1 MNISYNWLKQYINT
15 DLPAVKIAEVLT
27 STGLECGSVSE
38 YQSVKGGLEGLVVG
52 EVIEC
57 EQHPDADRLRVTKT
71 NIGTGEALQIVC
83 GAPNC
88 RAGLKVVVA
97 TIGTKLYSGEES
109 FAIKRSKIRG
119 VESQGMLCAEDEIGI
134 GESHD
139 GIIELPAD
147 TPVGTLV
154 KDFYQITSDSV
165 IEVDITPNRIDG
177 ASHYGVARDLAAAL
191 QNQASKHKTQ
201 ETENAASNISCLKS
215 NILIEPSIENFKID
229 NNDLPFKVTVENADA
244 CPRYSGIAI
253 AGITVKESPAW
264 LQNYLKA
271 VGSRP
276 INNVVD
282 VTNFILL
289 GLGQPLHAF
298 DADKIPNHHVIVKTL
313 QDGTKFTTLDGA
325 ERTLH
330 SDDLMICSEEGGMC
344 IGGVFGG
351 LSSGVTENTKNVFL
365 ESAYFNPV
373 SIRKTARRHGLNT
386 DASFRYERGI
396 DPNKTVF
403 NLKVAAQLIKEV
415 AGGTISCEVID
426 VYPQEIKPFD
436 VTLSFDKINTL
447 IGKEIPKETVKS
459 ILKSLEIEIVSENET
474 EMQLA
479 VPTYRVDVQRDVD
492 VIEDIL
498 RIYGY
503 NNITPG
509 TDVRSS
515 LTFSQK
521 PDSHRL
527 QNLVSE
533 QLGGYGFNEILNNS
547 LTRAAYYSDLTSFP
561 EKNAV
566 RLLNPLSADLSVMR
580 QTLLFGGL
588 ESIAYNANR
597 RNANLRFY
605 EFGNCYY
612 YNDECRGRISSTQD
626 EEGRKC
632 STPTDAY
639 SENFHLGLWVTG
651 NRVSQS
657 WLEADEKSSIYEL
670 KAYVEN
676 ILRRLGFDLRK
687 LSLEEF
693 SDDLLSS
700 AISVKTRQG
709 ETLAVYGMVAKKQRK
724 AFDIDNDVFFAD
736 LYWNNLLTASK
747 NHKIRFSELSKYP
760 EVKRDLALLLDK
772 NISFAEIERLAYKS
786 ESKLLK
792 SVNLFDVY
800 EGKNLEEGKK
810 SYAIGFTL
818 QDETATLTDT
828 RIDAVMKK
836 FIKAFEDGVGA
847 KLR

>member
-15 DLPAVKIAEVLT
+15 GLPAVKVAEVLT
-27 STGLECGSVSE
+27 SIGLECGGVST
-38 YQSVKGGLEGLVVG
+38 YQSIKGGLEGLVVG
-52 EVIEC
+52 KVLESVP
-57 EQHPDADRLRVTKT
+57 HPDADRLSVTKVD
-71 NIGTGEALQIVC
+71 IGSSASLTDHTGELLQIVC

-109 FAIKRSKIRG
+109 FTIKRSKIRG
-119 VESQGMLCAEDEIGI
+119 VESMGMICAEDEIGI
-134 GESHD
+134 GTSHA
-139 GIIELPAD
+139 GIIELPEN
-147 TPVGTLV
+147 TPVGMLV
-154 KDFYQITSDSV
+154 KDFYQVSDDEV
-165 IEVDITPNRIDG
+165 MEVDITPNRIDG

-191 QNQASKHKTQ
+191 AQQNFD
-201 ETENAASNISCLKS
+201 LK
-215 NILIEPSIENFKID
+215 LTAPSVAGFKVD
-229 NNDLPFKVTVENADA
+229 NHNLPFKVTVENTDA

-253 AGITVKESPAW
+253 SGITVQESPAW

-271 VGSRP
+271 AGSRP

-298 DADKIPNHHVIVKTL
+298 DADKIPNNHVIVKTL
-313 QDGTKFTTLDGA
+313 PEGTKFVSLEGT
-325 ERTLH
+325 ERSLH
-330 SDDLMICSEEGGMC
+330 ADDLMICSEKGGMC

-351 LSSGVTENTKNVFL
+351 LDSGVTENTKNVFL

-386 DASFRYERGI
+386 DASFRFERGI
-396 DPNKTVF
+396 DPNATMF
-403 NLKVAAQLIKEV
+403 NLKVAAQLMKEV
-415 AGGTISCEVID
+415 AGGTISCEPVD
-426 VYPQEIKPFD
+426 VYPNVVAPFD
-436 VTLSFDKINTL
+436 VTLSFEKINSL
-447 IGKEIPKETVKS
+447 IGKEIPKETVKN
-459 ILKSLEIEIVSENET
+459 ILKSLEIEILSENET
-474 EMQLA
+474 QMQLA

-509 TDVRSS
+509 TDLRSS
-515 LTFSQK
+515 LTFSAK

-533 QLGGYGFNEILNNS
+533 QLSGYGFSEILNNS
-547 LTRAAYYSDLTSFP
+547 LTKAAYYADLTSFP
-561 EKNAV
+561 ESNSV
-566 RLLNPLSADLSVMR
+566 RLLNPLSADLNVMR

-597 RNANLRFY
+597 KKANLRFY

-612 YNDECRGRISSTQD
+612 YNEECRMKN
-626 EEGRKC
+626 EELA
-632 STPTDAY
+632 DALKPY
-639 SENFHLGLWVTG
+639 SESLHLGLWITG

-657 WLEADEKSSIYEL
+657 WAEADEKSSVYEL

-687 LSLEEF
+687 LSLTEF
-693 SDDLLSS
+693 SDGLLSYAMKVS
-700 AISVKTRQG
+700 TRQG
-709 ETLAVYGMVAKKQRK
+709 ETLAIYGIVSNKQRK
-724 AFDIDNDVFFAD
+724 AFGIDNDVFFAD
-736 LYWNNLLTASK
+736 LHWNNLLSASK
-747 NHKIRFSELSKYP
+747 KHQVRFAELPKYP

-772 NISFAEIERLAYKS
+772 NVTFAEMEKLAYKA

-792 SVNLFDVY
+792 NVNLFDVY
-800 EGKNLEEGKK
+800 EGKNLAEGKK

-818 QDETATLTDT
+818 QDDNATLTDA
-828 RIDAVMKK
+828 RIDAVMQRFMKV
-836 FIKAFEDGVGA
+836 FEENVGA
-847 KLR
+847 KIR